1 LVTRKKILI
10 FDEAT
15 ANIDLKT
22 EETIQKAIKEEF
34 ADCTMLIIAHRIQT
48 IQHCDRIMVMENGMK
63 VEFDTPQ
70 NLLKKEGSY
79 FKEIYEKSIK
89 EATVAE

>member
-1 LVTRKKILI
+1 LVTKKKILI

-89 EATVAE
+89 EATASG